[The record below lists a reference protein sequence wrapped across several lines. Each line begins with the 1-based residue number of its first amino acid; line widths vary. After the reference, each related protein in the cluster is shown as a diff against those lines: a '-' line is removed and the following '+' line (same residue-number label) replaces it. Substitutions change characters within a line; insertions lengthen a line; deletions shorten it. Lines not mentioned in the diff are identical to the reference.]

1 MELIDRDDLDS
12 DPGKSWTTYSPTHVF
27 DNPSSVVRFQH
38 KYYGRCRGYIMA
50 YRRLTDHP
58 NPVPIALFLG
68 FAFPP
73 MMGNLWGDPKGAFIW
88 AGLVS
93 RLASMRVHFS
103 SPAISDGRH
112 ISLALHFSG
121 QLVSIQWA

>member
-1 MELIDRDDLDS
+1 MMTLTVTLVSHGLHIHPPMSL
-12 DPGKSWTTYSPTHVF
+12 TTRAQSCDF
-27 DNPSSVVRFQH
+27 NINIMAGVV
-38 KYYGRCRGYIMA
+38 GILLA
-50 YRRLTDHP
+50 YRRLTEHP

-93 RLASMRVHFS
+93 RLASMRVHFP